1 MSDLDTGE
9 RTSRRLWVCAA
20 VIALALHLGGAAL
33 ALTNLRG
40 DEDEGGLGASGAEVI
55 DIDMASPKLENDELP
70 AGVDSAAQQASNAM
84 PEQKAEVEQTDLPK
98 DAPTETEEADRVVTT
113 SDVKKPTEE
122 QKVQAVETKA
132 SEAADAAEDSSRKAL
147 AEDAPEAEKAK
158 APHMGIGKDKLQET
172 AKWGRKI
179 SAYFEL
185 HKKFPEGKKNGAKV
199 RVALVLNRRGNVLS
213 ANVVESSG
221 DQAYDDAAIAMIHR
235 SDPVPAPPADLTEDQ
250 FAFTLPVIFNA
261 RK

>member
-20 VIALALHLGGAAL
+20 AIALALHLGGAAFAL
-33 ALTNLRG
+33 ASLRG
-40 DEDEGGLGASGAEVI
+40 DEDDGGLGASGAEVI
-55 DIDMASPKLENDELP
+55 DIEMASPKIEDDELP
-70 AGVDSAAQQASNAM
+70 AGVDSTAQAPSNAM

-98 DAPTETEEADRVVTT
+98 DTPTETDDADRVVTT
-113 SDVKKPTEE
+113 SDVKKPVEE
-122 QKVQAVETKA
+122 EKVQAVQTKA
-132 SEAADAAEDSSRKAL
+132 ADAADAAEDRSRKTL
-147 AEDAPEAEKAK
+147 ADDAPEAEKAK
-158 APHMGIGKDKLQET
+158 APNIGIGKDKRQET

-185 HKKFPEGKKNGAKV
+185 HKKFPEGRKSGAKV
-199 RVALVLNRRGNVLS
+199 RLALVLNRRGNVVS

-221 DQAYDDAAIAMIHR
+221 DPAYDDAAIAMVHR
-235 SDPVPAPPADLTEDQ
+235 SDPVPAPPADLTQDQ
-250 FAFTLPVIFNA
+250 FSFTLPVIFNA